1 MKIERVHHLKY
12 DSEYEDVK
20 LHETTRN
27 YQSGGFCRP
36 KVGCYPWVCLAVEPI
51 ANKDHDKQQ
60 TEGTDW
66 ASININNAVL
76 EPKNRSIYISNS
88 LDHRNTLGFGNV
100 FCIIWPSKTGIS
112 YDIARNHS
120 CSTNVVFFSATHGDW
135 AQDLM
140 WFDPKRWNDLIL
152 TPHGN
157 KDNQQDNP
165 RPRLAYFCF
174 YSAYHMTRI
183 VPVPSG
189 RLPLLHCL
197 PQPHRGTSGKTCGK
211 AQKRCRN
218 WLLWRVVV
226 KKQNGTLKLFYL
238 RICWEVLYQSELPG
252 QSNRLISSLV
262 TDKLWC
268 WLISASDRHG
278 Q

>member
-12 DSEYEDVK
+12 DSKYEDVK

-100 FCIIWPSKTGIS
+100 FGIIWPSKTGIS

-120 CSTNVVFFSATHGDW
+120 CSTNVVFFFRDTWGLSAKLDVIW
-135 AQDLM
+135 PQEM
-140 WFDPKRWNDLIL
+140 KRPDSYSTW
-152 TPHGN
+152 
-157 KDNQQDNP
+157 QQ
-165 RPRLAYFCF
+165 RQ
-174 YSAYHMTRI
+174 STR
-183 VPVPSG
+183 
-189 RLPLLHCL
+189 
-197 PQPHRGTSGKTCGK
+197 
-211 AQKRCRN
+211 
-218 WLLWRVVV
+218 
-226 KKQNGTLKLFYL
+226 
-238 RICWEVLYQSELPG
+238 
-252 QSNRLISSLV
+252 
-262 TDKLWC
+262 
-268 WLISASDRHG
+268 
-278 Q
+278 

>member
-1 MKIERVHHLKY
+1 MGIERKAWCDLTPR
-12 DSEYEDVK
+12 D
-20 LHETTRN
+20 ETTWFLLHMATKTIN
-27 YQSGGFCRP
+27 
-36 KVGCYPWVCLAVEPI
+36 KIIHDLAWPI
-51 ANKDHDKQQ
+51 FVSILPITCFSVQQ
-60 TEGTDW
+60 GL
-66 ASININNAVL
+66 AI
-76 EPKNRSIYISNS
+76 
-88 LDHRNTLGFGNV
+88 
-100 FCIIWPSKTGIS
+100 
-112 YDIARNHS
+112 
-120 CSTNVVFFSATHGDW
+120 
-135 AQDLM
+135 
-140 WFDPKRWNDLIL
+140 FDP
-152 TPHGN
+152 
-157 KDNQQDNP
+157 
-165 RPRLAYFCF
+165 LAI
-174 YSAYHMTRI
+174 TRI

-189 RLPLLHCL
+189 RLPLIHCL

-218 WLLWRVVV
+218 WLLWRVV

>member
-1 MKIERVHHLKY
+1 MKSERVHHLKY
-12 DSEYEDVK
+12 DSKYEDVK

-88 LDHRNTLGFGNV
+88 LEHRNTLGFGNV
-100 FCIIWPSKTGIS
+100 FGIIWPSKTGIS

-135 AQDLM
+135 AQSLM

-174 YSAYHMTRI
+174 YSAYHMFFSTARFSHFW
-183 VPVPSG
+183 P
-189 RLPLLHCL
+189 
-197 PQPHRGTSGKTCGK
+197 TCHHSD
-211 AQKRCRN
+211 R
-218 WLLWRVVV
+218 
-226 KKQNGTLKLFYL
+226 
-238 RICWEVLYQSELPG
+238 PG
-252 QSNRLISSLV
+252 AIWSPATSSLPPTTASRNVRKNLRQSPKKMPKLV
-262 TDKLWC
+262 TMKSC
-268 WLISASDRHG
+268 C
-278 Q
+278 